1 MILMK
6 YIDEEIFAHARSQI
20 RFMDQQKGKR
30 SVLGFMGIGVIVIFV
45 CLIQMIKEQSEKTG
59 TELLLDEKFL
69 SGIAMGILVILGLGI
84 SSLAVVRMFSFFYG
98 KEIEVYRLLL
108 RLKDESSS
116 FTPKP
121 QSPTTIEG
129 DR

>member
-1 MILMK
+1 MK
-6 YIDEEIFAHARSQI
+6 YTDEEIFAHARSQI

-116 FTPKP
+116 FTPTP